1 MGFEES
7 YAFNFAIANK
17 LPGGIIEAIKA
28 VRIEDERDLKRLTLL
43 WDRLWDS
50 SVSLHP
56 SSVSLPKEKL
66 KAF

>member
-7 YAFNFAIANK
+7 YAFNFAIANT
-17 LPGGIIEAIKA
+17 LPGGVVEAIKA
-28 VRIEDERDLKRLTLL
+28 VRVEDERDLKRLALL

-56 SSVSLPKEKL
+56 SNVSMTKEKL